1 MPRYVDHDA
10 RRRHIAATAAELV
23 GTRGLEALTFRN
35 VADAAGSSTTVL
47 THYFADKRDLL
58 LSTFQ
63 AVAKRSGARFDEAK
77 RRGGGLRECLEA
89 LLPLDAERQTEWRLL
104 TCYWGTAVSDPGLA
118 GEQARHVRSAQRR
131 IESLLREQHP
141 QAADAERQTE
151 WRLLTCYWGTA
162 VSDPGLAGEQARHV
176 RSAQR
181 RIESLLR
188 EQHPQAA
195 DAEREVVARRL
206 ITLVHGLG
214 AHGALDPDHWS
225 PAEQRRVLRH
235 ELGSLGALG
244 RADGGEPAA
253 SDFEGPTEGLGN
265 DPCAP
270 SAKRAPD
277 AGDRRRKH
285 VLAGARQGPDRA
297 ARRRRRPLP
306 A

>member
-63 AVAKRSGARFDEAK
+63 AVAERSGARFDEAK
-77 RRGGGLRECLEA
+77 QRGGGLRECLEA
-89 LLPLDAERQTEWRLL
+89 LLPLDAQRQTEWRLL
-104 TCYWGTAVSDPGLA
+104 TCYWGTAVSDSGLA

-131 IESLLREQHP
+131 IESLLREQYP
-141 QAADAERQTE
+141 QAADT
-151 WRLLTCYWGTA
+151 
-162 VSDPGLAGEQARHV
+162 
-176 RSAQR
+176 
-181 RIESLLR
+181 
-188 EQHPQAA
+188 
-195 DAEREVVARRL
+195 EREVVARRL
-206 ITLVHGLG
+206 VTLVQGLG

-225 PAEQRRVLRH
+225 PVEQRRVLHH
-235 ELGSLGALG
+235 ELGSLGVLG
-244 RADGGEPAA
+244 RADRGEPAA
-253 SDFEGPTEGLGN
+253 SGFEGPTAGPAHDELR
-265 DPCAP
+265 AP
-270 SAKRAPD
+270 VAKRGPD
-277 AGDRRRKH
+277 AGDRPRKH

-306 A
+306 T